1 MRKKLQTYQGVIAY
15 KADKTPVKRVFYGR
29 SKAEAKAK
37 YFAYIAEHG
46 QAEKCS
52 DLYTVSGWAAQWLL
66 LYKRPYITDPAY
78 STTYELPIRR
88 HILPALGHML
98 LVDVTPADI
107 LRFYQQASSLS
118 PSMCGKIRMCVNV
131 IFRSA
136 CSNGL
141 CTSNPADGC
150 KLESMALPQIKEV
163 YNDRKIEIAS
173 RWFLSR
179 MPEVVLLL
187 ETGMR
192 RGELVGLHPE
202 DIDRRRRLYRCL
214 LYTSDDLSGSLR
226 QVSAKLRWRKN
237 GAPAYTEYAINTATQ
252 GYTIP
257 AGVLP
262 AGDIDCLLYTSQ
274 LHGDPPLGADPVPE
288 THSAQNQRAGGRPGR
303 RPPHVRLPHCGHRGR
318 VRQQAGGHLHA

>member
-1 MRKKLQTYQGVIAY
+1 MNKKKLQTYYGTVAY
-15 KADKTPVKRVFYGR
+15 KADKTPVKRAFYGR
-29 SKAEAKAK
+29 SKADAKAK

-88 HILPALGHML
+88 HILPALGNML

-118 PSMCGKIRMCVNV
+118 PSMCGKIRMCVNG

-163 YNDRKIEIAS
+163 YNDRQIEIAS

-187 ETGMR
+187 ETGGCAAGSWLGCIPRILTAGAGFIVCSAVSHGYRASQWNGLPSVEAIASAPFLTVLCR
-192 RGELVGLHPE
+192 R
-202 DIDRRRRLYRCL
+202 
-214 LYTSDDLSGSLR
+214 
-226 QVSAKLRWRKN
+226 
-237 GAPAYTEYAINTATQ
+237 
-252 GYTIP
+252 
-257 AGVLP
+257 
-262 AGDIDCLLYTSQ
+262 
-274 LHGDPPLGADPVPE
+274 
-288 THSAQNQRAGGRPGR
+288 
-303 RPPHVRLPHCGHRGR
+303 
-318 VRQQAGGHLHA
+318 

>member
-1 MRKKLQTYQGVIAY
+1 MNKKKLQTYYGTVAY
-15 KADKTPVKRVFYGR
+15 KADKTPVKRAFHGR
-29 SKAEAKAK
+29 SKADAKAK

-88 HILPALGHML
+88 HILPALGNML

-118 PSMCGKIRMCVNV
+118 PSMCGKIRMCVNG

-163 YNDRKIEIAS
+163 YNDRQIEIAS

-192 RGELVGLHPE
+192 RGELVGLRPE
-202 DIDRRRRLYRCL
+202 DIDRRRRLYRVQRSIAWVSGKPVERSPKCGSYRVCPL
-214 LYTSDDLSGSLR
+214 SDRALQAIDALQR
-226 QVSAKLRWRKN
+226 R
-237 GAPAYTEYAINTATQ
+237 YAGKYLIS
-252 GYTIP
+252 
-257 AGVLP
+257 
-262 AGDIDCLLYTSQ
+262 GDIALRPDTWSRRLKAEMARLAQAHPGMPELTAHELRHTYGTYLRRHGISRCL
-274 LHGDPPLGADPVPE
+274 
-288 THSAQNQRAGGRPGR
+288 
-303 RPPHVRLPHCGHRGR
+303 
-318 VRQQAGGHLHA
+318 